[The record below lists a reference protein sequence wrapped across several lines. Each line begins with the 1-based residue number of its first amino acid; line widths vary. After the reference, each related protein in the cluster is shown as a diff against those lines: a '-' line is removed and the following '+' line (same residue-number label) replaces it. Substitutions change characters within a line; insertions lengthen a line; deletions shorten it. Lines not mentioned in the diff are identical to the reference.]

1 MNGRLCEL
9 TKEVEEDAKIEFIG
23 TDTNTGNLTYRRSAT
38 LLMLKAFY
46 DVFDKNLDI
55 QIRVMYSIS
64 KGYYCEVLDK
74 KITLTKDVLAKVK
87 ARMEELVALDIQIEK
102 EILGTDEAISVF
114 AKNKMFDKE
123 NLFKYRRVS
132 KANIYKIEDYQ
143 DYY

>member
-1 MNGRLCEL
+1 MKVMVEEKEITVLPHQTLLDVKNQMNLEIKGDIVLAYMNGRLCEL

-64 KGYYCEVLDK
+64 KGYY
-74 KITLTKDVLAKVK
+74 
-87 ARMEELVALDIQIEK
+87 
-102 EILGTDEAISVF
+102 
-114 AKNKMFDKE
+114 
-123 NLFKYRRVS
+123 
-132 KANIYKIEDYQ
+132 
-143 DYY
+143 